1 MSSMT
6 HRGASRTQE
15 VATNPAG
22 AWEVGREKVGVSL
35 EENGDVEE
43 NLVMFSLAVSFMSMA
58 DYCFSPTPF

>member
-1 MSSMT
+1 M
-6 HRGASRTQE
+6 

-22 AWEVGREKVGVSL
+22 PWEVGREKVGDSL